1 MRNKTTG
8 ALLASMIVLAIVC
21 IPAAVAFAS
30 APGDA
35 EQTTPPAVIEPTE
48 PTDDA
53 TEPTEPEDVPEPPTP
68 AALTPE
74 GNLTLVDDIEGE
86 QSQDKQFFTVI
97 TKNGN
102 YFYLV
107 IDRAGDTENV
117 HFLNLVDESDLLALI
132 EDTQPVPAT
141 TAPATTAPEPTEA
154 VEPEPEPKPE
164 ESSLNIGAILAAIVA
179 LALAGGGALFYVK
192 VLKPKRGAKAT
203 GEIDLDGF
211 DFGDEDEDM
220 PYGLADRDYTE
231 PDIDIEDISEPGDST
246 AFDEPTTKEFGNG
259 VEPETEETK

>member
-1 MRNKTTG
+1 MRNKTMRHV
-8 ALLASMIVLAIVC
+8 LLALMAVIAIVC
-21 IPAAVAFAS
+21 VPAAVAYAS

-35 EQTTPPAVIEPTE
+35 EQTTPPAATEPTE
-48 PTDDA
+48 PTTTDEA
-53 TEPTEPEDVPEPPTP
+53 VTEPEDVPEPPAP

-97 TKNGN
+97 TKSGN

-117 HFLNLVDESDLLALI
+117 HFLNLVDESDLLSLI
-132 EDTQPVPAT
+132 EDGQPAT
-141 TAPATTAPEPTEA
+141 TAPAVTEPAPTEA

-164 ESSLNIGAILAAIVA
+164 ESSPNIGAILAAIVVA
-179 LALAGGGALFYVK
+179 ALAGGGALFYVK
-192 VLKPKRGAKAT
+192 VLKPKRKAVAT
-203 GEIDLDGF
+203 GDIDLDGF
-211 DFGDEDEDM
+211 DFGDGDEDM
-220 PYGLADRDYTE
+220 FYGTPDRDYTE
-231 PDIDIEDISEPGDST
+231 PDIDTDDISEPGDST

-259 VEPETEETK
+259 DEPETEETK

>member
-1 MRNKTTG
+1 
-8 ALLASMIVLAIVC
+8 MIVLAIVC
-21 IPAAVAFAS
+21 VPAAVAFAS

-35 EQTTPPAVIEPTE
+35 EQTTPPAATIEPTT
-48 PTDDA
+48 TDEA
-53 TEPTEPEDVPEPPTP
+53 ATEPEDVPEPPAP

-86 QSQDKQFFTVI
+86 QASDKQFFTVI
-97 TKNGN
+97 TKSGN

-117 HFLNLVDESDLLALI
+117 HFLNLVDEADLLALI
-132 EDTQPVPAT
+132 EDTQPAPAT
-141 TAPATTAPEPTEA
+141 TAPAVTEPAPTEA
-154 VEPEPEPKPE
+154 TEPEPVPKPE
-164 ESSLNIGAILAAIVA
+164 ESSLNIGAILAAIVV
-179 LALAGGGALFYVK
+179 LALVGGGALFYVK

-203 GEIDLDGF
+203 GNLDLDGF

-220 PYGLADRDYTE
+220 PYGTPDRDYTE
-231 PDIDIEDISEPGDST
+231 PDIDIEDISEPGDDMGRYG
-246 AFDEPTTKEFGNG
+246 ALDKEFGTG

>member
-1 MRNKTTG
+1 
-8 ALLASMIVLAIVC
+8 MIVFAIVC
-21 IPAAVAFAS
+21 IPATVAYAS

-35 EQTTPPAVIEPTE
+35 EQTTPPAATEQTE
-48 PTDDA
+48 PTADT
-53 TEPTEPEDVPEPPTP
+53 TEPTEPEDVTP

-86 QSQDKQFFTVI
+86 QSKDKQFFTVI
-97 TKNGN
+97 TKSGN

-132 EDTQPVPAT
+132 EDTQPAPAA
-141 TAPATTAPEPTEA
+141 TAPVATAPESTPTEA
-154 VEPEPEPKPE
+154 VEPEPMPEPE
-164 ESSLNIGAILAAIVA
+164 ESSLNISAILAAIVVA
-179 LALAGGGALFYVK
+179 ALAGGGALFYVK
-192 VLKPKRGAKAT
+192 VLKPKRKAAAT

-220 PYGLADRDYTE
+220 PYGTHDRDYTE
-231 PDIDIEDISEPGDST
+231 PDIDTDDISKPGDST
-246 AFDEPTTKEFGNG
+246 GRYEAANTEFATGD
-259 VEPETEETK
+259 EPETEETK